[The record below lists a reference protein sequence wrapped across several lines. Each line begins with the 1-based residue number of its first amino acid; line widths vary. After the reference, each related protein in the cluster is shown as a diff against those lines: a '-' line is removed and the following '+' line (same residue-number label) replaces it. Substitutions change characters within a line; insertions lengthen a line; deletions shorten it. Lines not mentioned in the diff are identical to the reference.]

1 MHFESLIEFFL
12 APISTYLLGLSD
24 DLIVRSLIRLIGQK
38 SFRFKEQFIY
48 LLLRAIKVA
57 LRRFS
62 KSQVLLSLRCPP
74 TPPPFFSNLLIILSK
89 LEYLVLL
96 GDLFRIKNVIHHHT
110 FDISRLTAYGK
121 SCSYWHQTDPS
132 QL

>member
-1 MHFESLIEFFL
+1 MRFESLIEFFL

-24 DLIVRSLIRLIGQK
+24 DLIVRPLIRLIGQK
-38 SFRFKEQFIY
+38 SFTFKEQFIY
-48 LLLRAIKVA
+48 LLLTAIKVA

-62 KSQVLLSLRCPP
+62 KSQVLLSLRCSPP
-74 TPPPFFSNLLIILSK
+74 FFFSNLLIILSK

-121 SCSYWHQTDPS
+121 SCSYWHQTDPL